1 MIHIGNSSEIPDIKF
16 YKGKTFKD
24 HRGIF
29 EKPFFANLDIMG
41 FDENLE
47 IIVSKSNKNVI
58 RGLHF
63 QNPPMDHSKLVY
75 CIEGS
80 VFDVIVDLRV
90 GSPTFG
96 MFDTF
101 TLSAETANILYIPRG
116 LAHGF
121 CSNTQVSTMIYK
133 TSTVHDVESDT
144 GILWNSLDI
153 PWPTNNPI
161 ISERDKQF
169 ISFKDFK
176 SPFVYQDL

>member
-1 MIHIGNSSEIPDIKF
+1 
-16 YKGKTFKD
+16 
-24 HRGIF
+24 
-29 EKPFFANLDIMG
+29 
-41 FDENLE
+41 
-47 IIVSKSNKNVI
+47 
-58 RGLHF
+58 
-63 QNPPMDHSKLVY
+63 MDHSKLVY

-144 GILWNSLDI
+144 GILWNSLAKEFHNI
-153 PWPTNNPI
+153 PVSDSTSCTVEVLYI
-161 ISERDKQF
+161 IVET
-169 ISFKDFK
+169 
-176 SPFVYQDL
+176 